1 MNTTGPDRVQIE
13 QNLSMVLGKNVRLS
27 SPEIRSLTK
36 TDLKRAYFRKAKET
50 HPDRSAS
57 IGIASSIL
65 EERFRLLQNAYD
77 LLEENW
83 DSLQRSPVRAAP
95 EKDRTCSTAPHGTKP
110 NTNASRSTAPHG
122 TKPNT
127 NASRRTAPHGTEPR
141 KPAGDWARADTSR
154 RKPGTDHQNSSP
166 HNSNHQNQR
175 TAGNTHRHTDM
186 PPGSRVLPP
195 IRLRLGEYL
204 YYTGRIDWTTFFG
217 AISWQIRNRPKI
229 GDIAL
234 SLGMLELEDILEI
247 IRQRRPGELFGE
259 TAVRLG
265 LLEAY
270 DLLILCGR
278 QRLLNR
284 PIGTFFIKEGILSEK
299 DLVEAVVRLNRHNFI
314 VALRSRKPL

>member
-95 EKDRTCSTAPHGTKP
+95 EKDRPC
-110 NTNASRSTAPHG
+110 STAPHG

-141 KPAGDWARADTSR
+141 KPAGGWARADTSR
-154 RKPGTDHQNSSP
+154 RKPGTDHQ
-166 HNSNHQNQR
+166 NSNHQNQR

-234 SLGMLELEDILEI
+234 SLGLLELEDILEI

-284 PIGTFFIKEGILSEK
+284 PIGTFFIKEGILNEK
-299 DLVEAVVRLNRHNFI
+299 DLVEAVVRLNRHNFF